1 LPVPHGPNIL
11 FRKGLGSE
19 GGLIRPFQFLT
30 VPFRTLLV
38 AMILVDLGFVLL
50 NILAVA
56 AKKAALIAEVPELLK
71 VTHDASLPEDFN
83 YLKWAVIVIALTWLA
98 VRDRWLPPLLWA
110 VVFVMILLDD
120 SLQLHEWI
128 GHEISDKSGLPSN
141 SLLYADDLGEILVF
155 VIMGLVVAAL
165 AATLFTQKG
174 AAARVISLRFSL
186 IMVGLGFF
194 GVGVDAVHQMVAHLV
209 ENTTLASLLPQIL
222 GLIEDGGEMIVGS
235 IAVAIT
241 LAADPVHPA
250 VPSADQAKT

>member
-1 LPVPHGPNIL
+1 MKNIYIASSPVPHGPNIL
-11 FRKGLGSE
+11 FRKELGRE
-19 GGLIRPFQFLT
+19 GGLLRPFQFLT

-38 AMILVDLGFVLL
+38 AMILVDLGFILL
-50 NILAVA
+50 NIVAAA
-56 AKKAALIAEVPELLK
+56 AKKAALI
-71 VTHDASLPEDFN
+71 
-83 YLKWAVIVIALTWLA
+83 LKWAVIVIALAWMA

-141 SLLYADDLGEILVF
+141 SLLYGDDLGEILVF
-155 VIMGLVVAAL
+155 VVMGLVAAAL
-165 AATLFTQKG
+165 TATLFTQKG
-174 AAARVISLRFSL
+174 AAVRVISLRFSL

-241 LAADPVHPA
+241 LAADPVHP
-250 VPSADQAKT
+250 VVRSADQVSS